1 MVFRRTL
8 PQWPLPW
15 LFLSPFIASFLL
27 FSLFPLLFS
36 VYLSFQEW
44 NPTGG
49 LSAMKYVGWDNYALA
64 ITDPTLGKALWN
76 TVVLA
81 IISGVPQHAIALPVA
96 YLLVAGIRRGRHLFT
111 ATMFLPF
118 ITSTVAV
125 SMIFYSMFSARAGV
139 FNYLLGLLAA
149 VPGFDW
155 LHGQLPVLW
164 LDSSTMIKPS
174 VALVVVWKYTGF
186 NIVLYSTGFL
196 TLPRDILDAAKV
208 DGATPWQRFWY
219 VALPMIRPFI
229 FFASTMTVIGNLQLF
244 EEPYIL
250 TMGQSGGIGQAGLTI
265 AYYLYIQAWQWFEM
279 GSAAAVSWLL
289 FILVA
294 VVTGLHFFFF
304 GRRGLGEEI
313 Q

>member
-1 MVFRRTL
+1 MVRMRSF

-15 LFLSPFIASFLL
+15 LFLSPFIVTFLL
-27 FSLFPLLFS
+27 FSLFPLAFS

-49 LSAMKYVGWDNYALA
+49 LAAMKYVGLDNYELA

-81 IISGVPQHAIALPVA
+81 VISGLPQHLIALPVA
-96 YLLVAGIRRGRHLFT
+96 YILVAGIKRYRHLFT
-111 ATMFLPF
+111 ATIFLPF

-139 FNYLLGLLAA
+139 LNYLLTLVAQ

-155 LHGQLPVLW
+155 LNGQLPVLW

-174 VALVVVWKYTGF
+174 VALVVIWKYTGF

-196 TLPRDILDAAKV
+196 TLPRDVMDAAEV
-208 DGATPWQRFWY
+208 DGATAWQKFWH

-229 FFASTMTVIGNLQLF
+229 FFATTMTVIGNLQLF
-244 EEPYIL
+244 EEPYVL
-250 TMGQSGGIGQAGLTI
+250 TMAQSGGIGQAGLTI
-265 AYYLYIQAWQWFEM
+265 SYYLYIQAWQWFEM

-289 FILVA
+289 FLLVA
-294 VVTGLHFFFF
+294 GATALHFFFF
-304 GRRGLGEEI
+304 GRRGLGEDVR
-313 Q
+313 

>member
-1 MVFRRTL
+1 
-8 PQWPLPW
+8 LPW
-15 LFLSPFIASFLL
+15 LFLSPFIASFLI

-36 VYLSFQEW
+36 IYLSFQEW

-49 LSAMKYVGWDNYALA
+49 LGSMKYVGLDNYALA
-64 ITDPTLGKALWN
+64 VTDPTLGKALWN
-76 TVVLA
+76 TLVLA
-81 IISGVPQHAIALPVA
+81 IVSGLPQHVIALPIA
-96 YLLVAGIRRGRHLFT
+96 YILVAGIKRFRHLFT
-111 ATMFLPF
+111 ATLFLPF

-125 SMIFYSMFSARAGV
+125 SMIFYSMYSTRSGV
-139 FNYLLGLLAA
+139 FNYLLSLMSGAPLM
-149 VPGFDW
+149 DW
-155 LHGQLPVLW
+155 LNGVMPVLW

-174 VALVVVWKYTGF
+174 IAIVVVWKYVGF

-196 TLPRDILDAAKV
+196 TLPRDVMDAAEV
-208 DGATPWQRFWY
+208 DGASPWQKFWY

-229 FFASTMTVIGNLQLF
+229 FFATTMTVIGNLQLF
-244 EEPYIL
+244 EEPYVL

-279 GSAAAVSWLL
+279 GSAAALSWLL

-294 VVTGLHFFFF
+294 AATAVHFFLF
-304 GRRGLGEEI
+304 GRRGLGGDI